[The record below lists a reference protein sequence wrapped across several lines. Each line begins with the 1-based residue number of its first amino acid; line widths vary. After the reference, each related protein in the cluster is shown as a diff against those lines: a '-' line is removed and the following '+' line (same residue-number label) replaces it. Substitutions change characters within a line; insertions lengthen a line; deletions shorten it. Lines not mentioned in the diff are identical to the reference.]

1 MHKYFQIYDLNR
13 PADDSEQLV
22 LRGDPGRGVLHRV
35 RAPGAHVVLPQH
47 HQGQARLSHGLDRDD
62 DPFRVCSL
70 SHDSLH
76 ILCSSY
82 QVREVQKH

>member
-1 MHKYFQIYDLNR
+1 MHKYFQIYDLDR

-47 HQGQARLSHGLDRDD
+47 HQGQARLSHRLDGDD
-62 DPFRVCSL
+62 DTVWLCPF
-70 SHDSLH
+70 SHDTLH
-76 ILCSSY
+76 LLCCSH
-82 QVREVQKH
+82 QVKK

>member
-1 MHKYFQIYDLNR
+1 MHKYFQIYDLDR

-47 HQGQARLSHGLDRDD
+47 HQGQARLSH
-62 DPFRVCSL
+62 
-70 SHDSLH
+70 
-76 ILCSSY
+76 
-82 QVREVQKH
+82 